1 MISISK
7 PLNAASVSNYFR
19 SEYGAANSH
28 YYAENKDLHG
38 EFHGKIAE
46 VFGLAGQQVKA
57 EQFDRLALGQHPITG
72 DQLIKHRN
80 TALTAEG
87 KEVPHRAGYDLTFSA
102 PKSVSLTAL
111 VGGDGR
117 IVEAHRA
124 AVREALG
131 EAERLIQ
138 ARGGGNRPPITT
150 GKFIV
155 ATFDHDTSRPVDGYA
170 AAQLHTHSVLFN
182 MTEDANGQARSLQS
196 HEIYV
201 TAKMLTAIYQN
212 HMEKALREMGYTLER
227 GKNHAVEI
235 AGYTPEYLASESLR
249 SKEIEKALEEKG
261 FVGAA
266 AAAFAAHST
275 RGEKLNQTSE
285 EVKAA
290 HLRNAEQHGNQP
302 RRVVAEAAQR
312 QREGITEE
320 TGSAYAAVR
329 FARLKLSE
337 REAVFDHHQVVTE
350 ALRYSRGRIRLTDIQ
365 TEIRRQVDDGVF
377 IPVSHV
383 RPNAPLWR
391 YTTPE
396 LIADERVVLEAVRLG
411 SMVNGPV
418 ARYSD
423 ESLEVRYPHLN
434 EWQRR
439 IIRESLG
446 SERQITGI
454 QGSAG
459 TGKTTSLRAV
469 RELAE
474 ESGWKSVGLAPTS
487 GAARAL
493 KEAGITESETLQR
506 FLIRNATGSGTN
518 RLFFLDESSL
528 TAARQMRKFVE
539 GLTSRDRVI
548 IVGDRRQ
555 HDSVEA
561 GRIFEELQL
570 AGMETARINK
580 LVRQKDP
587 GLREVVKAF
596 AQDRIPDG
604 VKLLDDQGRV
614 TAVSNRNERFK
625 TIAKSYADSP
635 EGTLVL
641 SPDNHSRQQLN
652 GAIRAELR
660 VQGKLGELEHGVRIL
675 VNKQNITS
683 EDRVL
688 AEAYEVGDV
697 VRYRKGSHSLK
708 VKTGEYGAVIASDRA
723 SNVIKI
729 KMDSGKVIQYN
740 PAKFRGVSIYAPEL
754 RNFTVGD
761 RLQFTAPSRKLGV
774 SNRDAGT
781 ITELDKAGNVRV
793 KLDDKRSVGFNLS
806 SNRHIDHG
814 YVSTSHAAQGA
825 TVDRV
830 LVHIDTGDTR
840 ITNLVNKTLAY
851 VALSRPRF
859 EAHVF
864 TDDKERLA
872 TALVRRKEN
881 AMALSAT
888 QIHVHKRKGM
898 VA

>member
-7 PLNAASVSNYFR
+7 PLNAASVSAYFR

-57 EQFDRLALGQHPITG
+57 EQFDRLALGQDPRTG
-72 DQLIKHRN
+72 EQLIKHRN
-80 TALTAEG
+80 TVLTAEG

-170 AAQLHTHSVLFN
+170 AAQLHTHAVLFN
-182 MTEDANGQARSLQS
+182 MTEDDTGQARSLQS

-235 AGYTPEYLASESLR
+235 SGYTPEYLESESRR
-249 SKEIEKALEEKG
+249 SKEIEKALEAKG
-261 FVGAA
+261 LVGAA
-266 AAAFAAHST
+266 AASYAAHST

-290 HLRNAEQHGNQP
+290 HLLNAKKFGNQP
-302 RRVVAEAAQR
+302 QRVVAAAEQI
-312 QREGITEE
+312 QE
-320 TGSAYAAVR
+320 TVESTVSAYSAVR

-365 TEIRRQVDDGVF
+365 GEIRRQVDDGVF

-396 LIADERVVLEAVRLG
+396 LIADERVVLEAVRFG
-411 SMVNGPV
+411 SMLNGPV

-459 TGKTTSLRAV
+459 TGKTTSLRAI

-506 FLIRNATGSGTN
+506 FLIRNTAGSGTN

-580 LVRQKDP
+580 LVRQQDP
-587 GLREVVKAF
+587 GLRDVVKAF

-614 TAVSNRNERFK
+614 TAVSNRNERFRA
-625 TIAKSYADSP
+625 IAKSYADSP

-660 VQGKLGELEHGVRIL
+660 AQGKLGELEHGGRIL

-688 AEAYEVGDV
+688 AESYEVGDV
-697 VRYRKGSHSLK
+697 VRYRKDSHSLK

-729 KMDSGKVIQYN
+729 KLDSGKVLEYN

-761 RLQFTAPSRKLGV
+761 RLQFTSPSRKLGV

-793 KLDDKRSVGFNLS
+793 KLDDKRSVGFNLA

-814 YVSTSHAAQGA
+814 YVSTSHASQGA

-888 QIHVHKRKGM
+888 QIHAHKRKGM

>member
-7 PLNAASVSNYFR
+7 PLNAASVSAYFR

-46 VFGLAGQQVKA
+46 VFGLTGQQVKA
-57 EQFDRLALGQHPITG
+57 EQFDRLALGQDPNTG
-72 DQLIKHRN
+72 EQLIRHRN

-124 AVREALG
+124 AVRESLG

-170 AAQLHTHSVLFN
+170 AAQLHTHAVLFN

-212 HMEKALREMGYTLER
+212 SMERALREMGYTLER

-235 AGYTPEYLASESLR
+235 SGYTPEYLASESQR

-261 FVGAA
+261 LVGAA
-266 AAAFAAHST
+266 AASYAAHST

-290 HLRNAEQHGNQP
+290 HLQNAEKHGNQP
-302 RRVVAEAAQR
+302 QRVVAEAAHRVQ
-312 QREGITEE
+312 E
-320 TGSAYAAVR
+320 TVEMTSSAYAAVR

-350 ALRYSRGRIRLTDIQ
+350 ALRYSRGRIRLRDIQ
-365 TEIRRQVDDGVF
+365 HEIRRQVDDGVF

-396 LIADERVVLEAVRLG
+396 LIADERVVLEAVRFG
-411 SMVNGPV
+411 SMLNGPV

-459 TGKTTSLRAV
+459 TGKTTSLRAI

-506 FLIRNATGSGTN
+506 FLIRDAAGSGTN

-570 AGMETARINK
+570 GGMETARINK

-614 TAVSNRNERFK
+614 TAVSSRNERFK
-625 TIAKSYADSP
+625 AIAKSYAESP

-641 SPDNHSRQQLN
+641 SPDNHSRMQLN
-652 GAIRAELR
+652 SAIRTELR
-660 VQGKLGELEHGVRIL
+660 AQAKLGEFDRSGRIL

-688 AEAYEVGDV
+688 AEAYEIGDV
-697 VRYRKGSHSLK
+697 VRYRKPSHALK
-708 VKTGEYGAVIASDRA
+708 VTTGEYGAVIASDREA
-723 SNVIKI
+723 NLIKI
-729 KMDSGKVIQYN
+729 KLDSGKVISYN

-781 ITELDKAGNVRV
+781 ITEMDTAGNVRV
-793 KLDDKRSVGFNLS
+793 KLDDGRSVGFNLA

-814 YVSTSHAAQGA
+814 YVSTSHASQGA

-872 TALVRRKEN
+872 TSLLRRKEN